1 MLKNKETT
9 ATHACFQ
16 EVSGLIKTMKYWEEQ
31 NMVITANTQTPFSLN
46 YGMKT
51 QMTTDQWVRVLI
63 LYSMAILLS
72 DNSGKVWMT
81 ALVLPRHMKT
91 LKTVIQTL
99 LLLMVSQCSILTVYN
114 KSSILQNKSK
124 LHLTISIAKPLGI
137 AMTSLKEFHR
147 MPLKLKK
154 LKRDSNGH
162 TIGKSNLNL
171 LKDLGAS

>member
-1 MLKNKETT
+1 
-9 ATHACFQ
+9 
-16 EVSGLIKTMKYWEEQ
+16 
-31 NMVITANTQTPFSLN
+31 MVITANTQTPFCLN